1 MGVGG
6 GVSQWIESL
15 RGAQGVE
22 VSGQLLRRLKK
33 DRSGAFR
40 V

>member
-22 VSGQLLRRLKK
+22 VSGQLLWRLKRN
-33 DRSGAFR
+33 RSGVFI